1 LRRRLWLIDLTLL
14 ALVALAG
21 SLLNGKWQ
29 DNQRR
34 EQALLRKMAPAPL
47 PVDLPPLP
55 SVSPASAAN
64 YLELAQQLVFSRD
77 RNPNVILDPPAP
89 PPPPKP
95 MPSLPVA
102 YGVLDLGSG
111 PTVILSERA
120 GGESKGYR
128 VGEKIGEFKLVS
140 LTNRDLVLEWEG
152 KQVKRTIEELLDRS
166 GRTEEPPPPQQTAA
180 APGSGLGVANLG
192 AKAGPGVEL
201 GPSSRACVPNDTT
214 PAGTVQDGY
223 RKVVTATPFG
233 QSCRWEAVQK

>member
-14 ALVALAG
+14 ALVVLAG
-21 SLLNGKWQ
+21 VTLRDKWQ
-29 DNQRR
+29 NEQHR
-34 EQALLRKMAPAPL
+34 EEALLRKMAPSPL

-55 SVSPASAAN
+55 AVSPASAAN

-95 MPSLPVA
+95 MPPLPVA

-128 VGEKIGEFKLVS
+128 VGEKIGEFKLVA
-140 LTNRDLVLEWEG
+140 LTNRDLTFDWDG

-180 APGSGLGVANLG
+180 TPGGSAVSNLG

-201 GPSSRACVPNDTT
+201 GPTTRACVPNDTT
-214 PAGTVQDGY
+214 PAGTVQDGFK
-223 RKVVTATPFG
+223 KVVTATPFG
-233 QSCRWEAVQK
+233 QSCRWEAVQR